1 MIKSYERLKKQNK
14 ERIRVPRTVQD
25 TIPVD
30 SVYKDGIFRSGNRY
44 TKSYRFLDINYKIAS
59 GEDKNNLFLTYS
71 DLLNSFDPSVM
82 TKITINNRKVDIKKF
97 KEKVVAINRV
107 AKVVKGGRNFRFSAV
122 VVVGDEN
129 GHVGIGNGKAAEV
142 PDAIKKA
149 IEDAKKNLIE
159 VPIVGTTVP
168 HEYLGTFGSASVLIK
183 PGAEG
188 SGLIAGGSVRP
199 ILELAGY
206 RDIKTKVIGTNNP
219 RNVGYATM
227 NALENMATAESIAKK
242 RGKKVEEI

>member
-1 MIKSYERLKKQNK
+1 MEN
-14 ERIRVPRTVQD
+14 E
-25 TIPVD
+25 
-30 SVYKDGIFRSGNRY
+30 
-44 TKSYRFLDINYKIAS
+44 
-59 GEDKNNLFLTYS
+59 
-71 DLLNSFDPSVM
+71 VM
-82 TKITINNRKVDIKKF
+82 EL

-159 VPIVGTTVP
+159 VPIVGTTIP
-168 HEYLGTFGSASVLIK
+168 HEYVGTFGAASVLLK

-188 SGLIAGGSVRP
+188 TGLIAGGSVRP

-206 RDIKTKVIGTNNP
+206 RDIKTKVIGTNTP
-219 RNVGYATM
+219 RNVVYATLNGLKSM
-227 NALENMATAESIAKK
+227 QTLESVAKK
-242 RGKKVEEI
+242 RGKKPEEIM